1 MVPDATNS
9 ATTYTPPEEIGSFNV
24 AFWNLQNLFDLDVSP
39 LAADLEYTPVN
50 GWDKRAFE
58 TKINNLADVIRLMF
72 DGKGPD
78 LLGICEIENARVA
91 NILIEAIGRDD
102 YALAHVEHPDIRG
115 IDTSLIYSTR
125 IFDID
130 ESKTQGHMV
139 HLRYPTRDIFEVHL
153 KVRSNNADLTVLVNH
168 WPSRS
173 LGQLETEPFR
183 MTVASHCGKLV
194 DDNVKLSRKEY
205 LQLKDN
211 ELSLHIL
218 NKAWDSNVLLMG
230 DLNDEPWNRSVMDI
244 LGAGFTIDHLE
255 EPIRFARGSL
265 PSFKSYASK
274 SAKLFNPMW
283 AMMNKPD
290 QGTHY
295 YSQATQTMN
304 MLDQFLLSRGLYFG
318 LQGLQP
324 KVGIDLVAD
333 QATPAERMSPYVPE
347 VDIFRPEI
355 MTTRKGR
362 PREFRCENHSGFSD
376 HFPITTTIRIL
387 SRDAS
392 SRDASTG
399 DGLES
404 GNTPV

>member
-1 MVPDATNS
+1 VGSGTTNS
-9 ATTYTPPEEIGSFNV
+9 DGAYTAPKQIDSFSV
-24 AFWNLQNLFDLDVSP
+24 AFWNLQNLFDIDVSP

-58 TKINNLADVIRLMF
+58 TKVSNLADVIRLMF
-72 DGKGPD
+72 DGKAPD
-78 LLGICEIENARVA
+78 LLGICEIENTKVA
-91 NILIEAIGRDD
+91 NILIDAIGRDD
-102 YALAHVEHPDIRG
+102 YALAHVEQPDIRG

-125 IFDID
+125 VFEID
-130 ESKTQGHMV
+130 QSKTHGHMV

-153 KVRSNNADLTVLVNH
+153 KVKRNNSDLVVLVNH

-173 LGQLETEPFR
+173 AGRLESEPFR

-194 DDNVKLSRKEY
+194 DGNVKLSRKDY
-205 LQLKDN
+205 LRLKDN
-211 ELSLHIL
+211 EVSLHEL
-218 NKAWDSNVLLMG
+218 NKAWNRNVLVMG

-244 LGAGFTIDHLE
+244 LGGGFTTDHLE
-255 EPIRFARGSL
+255 EPMRFARGSL
-265 PSFKSYASK
+265 PSYKSYASR
-274 SAKLFNPMW
+274 SASMFNPMW
-283 AMMNKPD
+283 SLMNKPD

-295 YSQATQTMN
+295 YSQCTQTMN

-324 KVGIDLVAD
+324 NVRLAPDEVAVEVTD
-333 QATPAERMSPYVPE
+333 PMTPYIPE

-376 HFPITTTIRIL
+376 HFPITTTIRV
-387 SRDAS
+387 
-392 SRDASTG
+392 
-399 DGLES
+399 LER
-404 GNTPV
+404 P

>member
-1 MVPDATNS
+1 MLPDTSKS
-9 ATTYTPPEEIGSFNV
+9 ALSDRPSNEVDSFNV

-72 DGKGPD
+72 DGQGPD

-91 NILIEAIGRDD
+91 HILIEAIGRDD

-130 ESKTQGHMV
+130 EAKTRGHMV
-139 HLRYPTRDIFEVHL
+139 YLRYPTRDIFEVHL
-153 KVRSNNADLTVLVNH
+153 KVKSNQSDLVVLVNH

-173 LGQLETEPFR
+173 LGRLETEPFR

-205 LQLKDN
+205 LRLKDN
-211 ELSLHIL
+211 ELSLHEL
-218 NKAWDSNVLLMG
+218 NRAWDRNVLVLG
-230 DLNDEPWNRSVMDI
+230 DLNDEPWNRSVMDL
-244 LGAGFTIDHLE
+244 LGAGFTTDRLE
-255 EPIRFARGSL
+255 EPIKFARGSL
-265 PSFKSYASK
+265 PSYKAYAAR
-274 SAKLFNPMW
+274 SASMFNPMW
-283 AMMNKPD
+283 SLMTMPD

-295 YSQATQTMN
+295 YSQSTQSMN

-318 LQGLQP
+318 LQGLQ
-324 KVGIDLVAD
+324 IQAA
-333 QATPAERMSPYVPE
+333 ATPATPVRRNPVPSTQPDPMAPFVPE
-347 VDIFRPEI
+347 VGIFRPEI

-362 PREFRCENHSGFSD
+362 PREFRCENQSGFSD
-376 HFPITTTIRIL
+376 HFPITTSIRIL
-387 SRDAS
+387 KR
-392 SRDASTG
+392 
-399 DGLES
+399 
-404 GNTPV
+404 